1 MGKGRDSKSR
11 LKTRLGAKDPRA
23 PSTVPNRHSLLNR
36 DTLDAMAVSFPSDA
50 ETSPD
55 GHSDGHSRLESVLLM
70 LKPSSRIEVL
80 LSHVCVN
87 VNSSVRLRRESSMYF
102 VSGECHSFFR
112 RSRLCS
118 LVHYKAGAGWRRMQ
132 SIHTRRTYRGRCG
145 QTSQRLL
152 GARLTSFSS
161 TLALG
166 RGENA

>member
-1 MGKGRDSKSR
+1 M
-11 LKTRLGAKDPRA
+11 LKLR
-23 PSTVPNRHSLLNR
+23 
-36 DTLDAMAVSFPSDA
+36 
-50 ETSPD
+50 PD

-145 QTSQRLL
+145 QNM
-152 GARLTSFSS
+152 S
-161 TLALG
+161 TLTRRQIDIFLINSRTKKRRKRVTDTAKIEAGVAKPYGLAATIS
-166 RGENA
+166 RLRL